1 MDIRGRSDLMEK
13 IAKEINESIKESEIY
28 KRYLI
33 SKEKLDNNKELCLI
47 RNKLELLKKENC
59 RSKEEVLI
67 NEYYE
72 LEKKY
77 KSHVLVKEY
86 EKNKSDVYDLLL
98 EVCDILWFK

>member
-1 MDIRGRSDLMEK
+1 MEK

-59 RSKEEVLI
+59 QSKEEVLI
-67 NEYYE
+67 KEYYE
-72 LEKKY
+72 LENKY